1 MPRMLAV
8 CTFVCLSVVQDSEC
22 LVLGSGEWGWGVFS
36 FQVRRYLAA
45 RPELFATDAATCAR
59 NFEDQEAFNF
69 QLLAFLYVV
78 VSCNL

>member
-69 QLLAFLYVV
+69 QLLAFRYFV